1 MDTSQLLLISGLSF
15 VACFLAVTGFFAV
28 SDSRRDRRDW
38 KSRAKGFSTEAQVAM
53 DTSLTGFEYVR
64 DRILGVLA
72 KIGRANQSQEK
83 GKDLSK
89 LRQSLITAGYR
100 GDGAPYVFTGVKL
113 LMAALAP
120 IGLLLFP
127 LESLEKAPL
136 AKQAMAYLVAA
147 AVGLYGPELW
157 LSRVVENR
165 KLRMLHGFPDTL
177 DLLIVCVESGL
188 GLDAAFARISKEL
201 ALAHPDLCGE
211 FHVLALE
218 LRAGLPRS
226 QALVNLGKRTDLD
239 EVKGFAT
246 LLIQTDRFG
255 TSVGR
260 ALRVHSDA
268 MRVERTQKAEELAGK
283 LPVKLLFPLMLF
295 IFPTIFIVILGP
307 AVIKIRA
314 ALEF

>member
-15 VACFLAVTGFFAV
+15 VACFLAVAGVFTV
-28 SDSRRDRRDW
+28 SDSRRNRREW
-38 KSRAKGFSTEAQVAM
+38 KTRAKGFSSEAPGAK
-53 DTSLTGFEYVR
+53 DSSLTGLGYVR
-64 DRILGVLA
+64 DQILGLLA
-72 KIGRANQSQEK
+72 RIGRANQGQEK
-83 GKDLSK
+83 SKEVSK

-100 GDGAPYVFTGVKL
+100 GDGTPYVFAGIKL
-113 LMAALAP
+113 LMAVLAP
-120 IGLLLFP
+120 VGLLLFP
-127 LESLEKAPL
+127 LESLEQAPL
-136 AKQAMAYLVAA
+136 AKQGMAYLFAA
-147 AVGLYGPELW
+147 AVGIYGPELW
-157 LSRVVENR
+157 LSQVVNKR

-201 ALAHPDLCGE
+201 AIAHPELCGE

-226 QALVNLGKRTDLD
+226 QALTNLGKRTDLD
-239 EVKGFAT
+239 EVKSFAT

-268 MRVERTQKAEELAGK
+268 MRVERTQKAEEIAGK

-307 AVIKIRA
+307 AVIKISA
-314 ALEF
+314 ALNL